1 MDPHFSHPHHRICE
15 MSRPNRWVLLG
26 VVVGVQSVGTW
37 LANAPIFLVAHL
49 HLNNGLSLTQA
60 GLLASTVLI
69 GGSLTLIGWGAL
81 VDRIGERRAL
91 TSGLLLGAT
100 AGLASSLST
109 ATAWIAAT
117 WFLVGV
123 GTASLNSASGRLI
136 VGWFP
141 SGQRGTAMGIRQTA
155 LPLGV
160 GLAAF
165 SEPVL
170 ADAHGLAV
178 ALVVPSVVALAAC
191 LAVLSFIADPPRP
204 SLDASSARGETA
216 NPYRDDRR
224 LVRIHLASALLVIP
238 QITVWT
244 FIVVWLID
252 ARGWT
257 TAAAGGLAGAT
268 QLLGAAGRIGAGWW
282 SDRVGSR
289 LKPIQVIA
297 VAAALTMLVLGLT
310 EGTTLAVCVIVIATV
325 ITVADNGLAFTSV
338 AELGGPFWAGRAMGI
353 QNTGQYLAA
362 AIVPPAI
369 GALIAHRGY
378 AFAFT
383 FVAIFP
389 LLAIA
394 VVPVRDE
401 HRPPLKTRDRLKDQW

>member
-1 MDPHFSHPHHRICE
+1 MNP
-15 MSRPNRWVLLG
+15 PNRWLLLG
-26 VVVGVQSVGTW
+26 VVVGAQMLGTW

-49 HLNNGLSLTQA
+49 HLVHGFTLAQA
-60 GLLASTVLI
+60 GLLASTSLL
-69 GGSLTLIGWGAL
+69 GGTLTLIAWGAL

-91 TSGLLLGAT
+91 TAGLLLGAA
-100 AGLASSLST
+100 AGLASAANS
-109 ATAWIAAT
+109 ATGWIAAT

-141 SGQRGTAMGIRQTA
+141 PELRGTAMGIRQTA

-165 SEPVL
+165 AEPVL
-170 ADAHGLAV
+170 ADAYGLAPALIV
-178 ALVVPSVVALAAC
+178 PSLAALVACVGVLVVI
-191 LAVLSFIADPPRP
+191 VDPPRP
-204 SLDASSARGETA
+204 VLDASSVGGSV
-216 NPYRDDRR
+216 NPYRGDRR
-224 LVRIHLASALLVIP
+224 LLRIHLASALLVVP

-252 ARGWT
+252 ARGWSA
-257 TAAAGGLAGAT
+257 AAAGGLAAAT

-282 SDRVGSR
+282 SDQVGSR
-289 LKPIQVIA
+289 LRPIRVIA
-297 VAAALTMLVLGLT
+297 LGAALSMLALGLT
-310 EGTTLAVCVIVIATV
+310 EGTSLAVVVMVIATV

-338 AELGGPFWAGRAMGI
+338 AEIGGQFWAGRAMGV

-362 AIVPPAI
+362 AAVPPAV
-369 GALIAHRGY
+369 GGLIAERGY
-378 AFAFT
+378 AAAFAL
-383 FVAIFP
+383 VAIFP

-394 VVPVRDE
+394 LVPVSQE
-401 HRPPLKTRDRLKDQW
+401 SGGNQGEP